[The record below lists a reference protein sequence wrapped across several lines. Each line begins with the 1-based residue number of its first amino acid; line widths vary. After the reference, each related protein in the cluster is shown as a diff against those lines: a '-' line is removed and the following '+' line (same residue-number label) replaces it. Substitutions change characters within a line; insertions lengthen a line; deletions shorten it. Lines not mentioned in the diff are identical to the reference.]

1 MVRRLNQSVAEKA
14 TLRDHAGVTRLF
26 AGLDLVEPGLVRV
39 SDWRPDSDLEAA
51 RPSGSVGRRGP

>member
-1 MVRRLNQSVAEKA
+1 MAEKA

-51 RPSGSVGRRGP
+51 RPTGLWGGVGRKSRKP